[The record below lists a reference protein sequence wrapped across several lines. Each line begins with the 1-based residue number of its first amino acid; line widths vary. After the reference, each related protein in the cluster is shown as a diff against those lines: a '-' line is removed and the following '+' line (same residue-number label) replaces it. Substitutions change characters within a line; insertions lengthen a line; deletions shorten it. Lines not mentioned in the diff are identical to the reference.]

1 MEPRCGQQFQ
11 VAVTFMNRDGN
22 KLRIVVADDHELV
35 RRGIRDLLEMQRGWK
50 VVGEA
55 ARGGDAV
62 ERVKKLVPDV
72 AILDVTM
79 PDMDGLEATRRIC
92 EARVGTRVLILT
104 MHESDQMVRRVLE
117 TGARGYVL
125 KSDLAT
131 QLVKAVA
138 QVCEGRV
145 FLTPRVSEIV
155 LQGFL
160 EQKKEG
166 PPLEREEKSPTAR
179 ETEVIRLLAE
189 GKSNKQIS
197 AILGIAV
204 RTVETHRAK
213 IMLKLKLHSVV
224 ELVHYAS
231 RRGIVSLPTDS

>member
-1 MEPRCGQQFQ
+1 
-11 VAVTFMNRDGN
+11 MNRDGN

-117 TGARGYVL
+117 AGARGYVL
-125 KSDLAT
+125 KSDMGLHLIQAVKDLAHG
-131 QLVKAVA
+131 KIS
-138 QVCEGRV
+138 
-145 FLTPRVSEIV
+145 LTPKVSEIV
-155 LQGFL
+155 LEGFL
-160 EQKKEG
+160 KVGAGKPSDHSQAR
-166 PPLEREEKSPTAR
+166 PTPRERQI
-179 ETEVIRLLAE
+179 IRLLGE
-189 GKSNKQIS
+189 GKANKEIATQ
-197 AILGIAV
+197 LGITI
-204 RTVETHRAK
+204 RTVETHRAR
-213 IMLKLKLHSVV
+213 IMMKMGFHS
-224 ELVHYAS
+224 LTDLIHYAI
-231 RRGIVSLPTDS
+231 RDRIIPTVNS